1 MNKCIYLYE
10 KCCNNRIM
18 RMMMKPVLI
27 SVVNQS
33 LSLLT
38 GPWKNIFGKLKCQ
51 AFTKGLTLVIFSNIL
66 GLILKIL
73 EAQWEYK
80 PWKTK
85 KVKLEKWLH
94 AICNIWLDKG
104 TMQVCKLSMVFIGAI
119 QKSWSIFHIIDQT
132 TITLCSQ

>member
-1 MNKCIYLYE
+1 
-10 KCCNNRIM
+10 M

-80 PWKTK
+80 P
-85 KVKLEKWLH
+85 
-94 AICNIWLDKG
+94 
-104 TMQVCKLSMVFIGAI
+104 
-119 QKSWSIFHIIDQT
+119 
-132 TITLCSQ
+132 